1 MDSIVAR
8 TIARLRAKYPE
19 SADRWSDAD
28 LLKVVHLCDMLVREQ
43 CETLWSEVEITLTEG
58 ALYYALYTSLIWV
71 GTVQFSLD
79 GTTFKDGVLRQVTLA
94 EMDEADPR
102 WPERTGPEPTLWMPM
117 SMPGVKNYSKIMLW
131 PKMTAVTAEKV
142 RVRGLACY
150 PSANISMAAA
160 TEERGLI
167 DAIYVPLASAMLTGT
182 IRPDEATRELQKA
195 LRAMPEA
202 YGRYQSKNS
211 DWYAPWDLNDHR
223 LR

>member
-1 MDSIVAR
+1 MEGIVSR

-28 LLKVVHLCDMLVREQ
+28 LLKVVHLCDMLVREE
-43 CETLWSEVEITLTEG
+43 CETRWAEVEITLAAN
-58 ALYYALYTSLIWV
+58 ALYYALDTSLIWI

-117 SMPGVKNYSKIMLW
+117 SMPGVPNYSKIMLW

-150 PSANISMAAA
+150 PVANLSLAAA
-160 TEERGLI
+160 LEERALI
-167 DAIYVPLASAMLTGT
+167 DAIYVPLAAAMLTGT
-182 IRPDEATRELQKA
+182 IRPAEATKELQKA

-202 YGRYQSKNS
+202 YGRYQSKNA